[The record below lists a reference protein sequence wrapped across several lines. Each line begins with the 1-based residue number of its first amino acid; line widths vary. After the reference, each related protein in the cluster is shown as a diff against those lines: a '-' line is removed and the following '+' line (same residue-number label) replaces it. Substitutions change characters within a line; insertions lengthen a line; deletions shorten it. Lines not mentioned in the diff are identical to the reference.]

1 MDSEDHRASNPFTA
15 LEGYEVLNASGAS
28 VGRVEDT
35 VYDAVS
41 NVLKYFIVAGRPIP
55 ADNVDVNAKAEK
67 VTVPHEQATI
77 KTAPEMQDLSG
88 AFDAAVREHYGER
101 GQASSDKPL

>member
-15 LEGYEVLNASGAS
+15 LEGYEVLDASGAG

-41 NVLKYFIVAGRPIP
+41 NVLKYIVVAGRPIP
-55 ADNVDVNAKAEK
+55 ADDVEVDAEAGR
-67 VTVPHEQATI
+67 VTVPHERSAI
-77 KTAPEMQDLSG
+77 ESAPEMQELSG
-88 AFDAAVREHYGER
+88 AFDAAVREHYEENT
-101 GQASSDKPL
+101 

>member
-15 LEGYEVLNASGAS
+15 LEGYEVLDDSGVG

-41 NVLKYFIVAGRPIP
+41 NVLKYIVVAGRPIP
-55 ADNVDVNAKAEK
+55 ADTVEVDAEAGR
-67 VTVPHEQATI
+67 VIVPHERATI
-77 KTAPEMQDLSG
+77 ETAPEMQDLSG
-88 AFDAAVREHYGER
+88 AFDAAVREHYER
-101 GQASSDKPL
+101 KT

>member
-15 LEGYEVLNASGAS
+15 LEGYEVLDASGAS

-41 NVLKYFIVAGRPIP
+41 NVLKYIVVAGRAVP
-55 ADNVDVNAKAEK
+55 AEGVEVDVEAER
-67 VTVPHEQATI
+67 VTVPYAAATI
-77 KTAPEMQDLSG
+77 GSAPEVEDPSG
-88 AFDAAVREHYGER
+88 AYDAALREHYEGR
-101 GQASSDKPL
+101 GQA

>member
-15 LEGYEVLNASGAS
+15 LEGYEVLDASGAG

-41 NVLKYFIVAGRPIP
+41 NVLKYLVVAGRPIP
-55 ADNVDVNAKAEK
+55 ADNVDVDAEAER
-67 VTVPHEQATI
+67 VTVPHERSTI
-77 KTAPEMQDLSG
+77 ETAPGMQDLSG
-88 AFDAAVREHYGER
+88 AFDAAVREHYGE
-101 GQASSDKPL
+101 KI

>member
-15 LEGYEVLNASGAS
+15 LEGYEVLDASGAS

-41 NVLKYFIVAGRPIP
+41 NVLKYVVVGGRPIP
-55 ADNVDVNAKAEK
+55 ADDVDVDAEAGR
-67 VTVPHEQATI
+67 VTVPHERSTI
-77 KTAPEMQDLSG
+77 ETAPGMQDPSG
-88 AFDAAVREHYGER
+88 AFDDAVRGHYGE
-101 GQASSDKPL
+101 ST

>member
-15 LEGYEVLNASGAS
+15 LEGYEVLDASGAR

-41 NVLKYFIVAGRPIP
+41 NVLKYFVVAGRPIP
-55 ADNVDVNAKAEK
+55 ADNVDVDTEAERA
-67 VTVPHEQATI
+67 TVPYDAATVE
-77 KTAPEMQDLSG
+77 TAPEMQDLSG
-88 AFDAAVREHYGER
+88 AFDDAVREHFGETDR
-101 GQASSDKPL
+101 VSPD